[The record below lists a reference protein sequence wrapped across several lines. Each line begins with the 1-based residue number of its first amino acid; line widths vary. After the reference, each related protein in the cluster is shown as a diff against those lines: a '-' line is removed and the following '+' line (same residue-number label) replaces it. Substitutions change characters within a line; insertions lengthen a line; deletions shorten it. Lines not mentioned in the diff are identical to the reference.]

1 MDKKSIPFDKLK
13 FYYGIPHS
21 HTSLSTGKSSP
32 YESLEHA
39 RSNGLDFLIIT
50 DHNKYLSETIK
61 EKNKEISKW
70 EYLNKCINKF
80 NKKHSDFLALCGFEA
95 KSTTLGHLNILCP
108 NTFFTGIIPDIKYLL
123 LWLINDHTALLSIN
137 HPKNSI
143 AKKFEFTP
151 ILDKLL
157 CSIEVGNGIPP
168 STYTRYDSQFFSLL
182 DKGFKLGAINSQDN
196 HKLNQGDSENLT
208 CVISHKLNK
217 NSLLDAFKN
226 RHIFSTESKTLK
238 MLFSLNSTFMGGTI
252 TVDSSSK
259 ISLYLLNIYINSKE
273 RDRIKANGLM
283 YLRRVIKAS
292 KQIVKIN
299 DKNLDD
305 FNIKI
310 RENLK
315 DLKSIDRNTIM
326 ISFINMWGGVF
337 EFISVLFLLE
347 ETAYY
352 KIADSIEKNKDSILS
367 LYKTLGEME
376 AIISIGSY
384 EEEKK
389 DKITRPKFIRE
400 ITLEIKNGIHPII
413 ENPVANSINMSKRG
427 IVLTGT
433 NMSGKSTFLRMLGVN
448 MLFAQAFNFV
458 LAEKYEG
465 PIFNIVT
472 SISPNDDLSVGKSFY
487 MAEAESI
494 LRIIRALDKELPVFC
509 AIDEIF
515 RGTNPIERI
524 SASAEILTYINNK
537 NSISIVATH
546 DRELVDILKESYEF
560 YYFSENVDSKNG
572 LSFDY
577 KLKRGVSKTRNAIKL
592 LEYIGYPKDIINK
605 SYRRSEKL
613 EGFI

>member
-1 MDKKSIPFDKLK
+1 MNKRLLKVLKYDYAVEMDKKRNLK
-13 FYYGIPHS
+13 AIRTLYDMNEKEEYHIDEQTWHD
-21 HTSLSTGKSSP
+21 
-32 YESLEHA
+32 
-39 RSNGLDFLIIT
+39 LD
-50 DHNKYLSETIK
+50 
-61 EKNKEISKW
+61 
-70 EYLNKCINKF
+70 
-80 NKKHSDFLALCGFEA
+80 
-95 KSTTLGHLNILCP
+95 
-108 NTFFTGIIPDIKYLL
+108 
-123 LWLINDHTALLSIN
+123 
-137 HPKNSI
+137 
-143 AKKFEFTP
+143 
-151 ILDKLL
+151 LDKVYSKLDRNY
-157 CSIEVGNGIPP
+157 S
-168 STYTRYDSQFFSLL
+168 SLGEAAL
-182 DKGFKLGAINSQDN
+182 YSMLRNPLNDEK
-196 HKLNQGDSENLT
+196 KLNNRREEIEYFKENEEVRFNIMGIFFELGRD
-208 CVISHKLNK
+208 KK
-217 NSLLDAFKN
+217 NSLLDMINEKLIESNKFKYY
-226 RHIFSTESKTLK
+226 FY
-238 MLFSLNSTFMGGTI
+238 TI
-252 TVDSSSK
+252 TGK
-259 ISLYLLNIYINSKE
+259 ILPLILILTAIFVSINAMLGLMSVTFLNIYINSKE

-315 DLKSIDRNTIM
+315 DLKSIDRNTRM
-326 ISFINMWGGVF
+326 ISFINMWGGLF
-337 EFISVLFLLE
+337 EFMSVLFLLE

-367 LYKTLGEME
+367 LYKTLGEIE

-400 ITLEIKNGIHPII
+400 TTLEIKNGIHPII

-509 AIDEIF
+509 PIDEIF

-524 SASAEILTYINNK
+524 SASAEILTYINNR

-592 LEYIGYPKDIINK
+592 LDYIGYPKDIINK

>member
-1 MDKKSIPFDKLK
+1 MDKRLLKVLKHDYAVEMDKKRNLKAIRTLYDMNEKEEYHIDEQTWNDLDLDKVYSKLDRN
-13 FYYGIPHS
+13 YS
-21 HTSLSTGKSSP
+21 SLG
-32 YESLEHA
+32 EASLYSML
-39 RSNGLDFLIIT
+39 RNPLND
-50 DHNKYLSETIK
+50 
-61 EKNKEISKW
+61 EKK
-70 EYLNKCINKF
+70 LNKRREEIEYFKENEEVRFKIMWIF
-80 NKKHSDFLALCGFEA
+80 FE
-95 KSTTLGHLNILCP
+95 LGR
-108 NTFFTGIIPDIKYLL
+108 
-123 LWLINDHTALLSIN
+123 
-137 HPKNSI
+137 
-143 AKKFEFTP
+143 
-151 ILDKLL
+151 DK
-157 CSIEVGNGIPP
+157 
-168 STYTRYDSQFFSLL
+168 
-182 DKGFKLGAINSQDN
+182 
-196 HKLNQGDSENLT
+196 
-208 CVISHKLNK
+208 K
-217 NSLLDAFKN
+217 NSLLDMINEKLIESNKFKYY
-226 RHIFSTESKTLK
+226 FY
-238 MLFSLNSTFMGGTI
+238 TI
-252 TVDSSSK
+252 TGK
-259 ISLYLLNIYINSKE
+259 ILPLILILTAIFVSVSAMLGLMAVTFVNIYINSKE

-389 DKITRPKFIRE
+389 DKITRPKFIRKT
-400 ITLEIKNGIHPII
+400 TLEIKNGIHPII

-494 LRIIRALDKELPVFC
+494 LRIIRALDKDLPVFC

-546 DRELVDILKESYEF
+546 DRELVDILKECYEF

>member
-1 MDKKSIPFDKLK
+1 MNKGLLKVLKYDYAVEMDKKRNLKAIRTLYDMSEKEEYHIDEQTWHDLDLDKVYSKLDRNYSSLGEAA
-13 FYYGIPHS
+13 FYSMLRNPLNDEEKLNNRREEIEY
-21 HTSLSTGKSSP
+21 
-32 YESLEHA
+32 
-39 RSNGLDFLIIT
+39 F
-50 DHNKYLSETIK
+50 K
-61 EKNKEISKW
+61 ENKEVR
-70 EYLNKCINKF
+70 F
-80 NKKHSDFLALCGFEA
+80 NIMGIFFE
-95 KSTTLGHLNILCP
+95 LGR
-108 NTFFTGIIPDIKYLL
+108 
-123 LWLINDHTALLSIN
+123 
-137 HPKNSI
+137 
-143 AKKFEFTP
+143 
-151 ILDKLL
+151 DK
-157 CSIEVGNGIPP
+157 
-168 STYTRYDSQFFSLL
+168 
-182 DKGFKLGAINSQDN
+182 
-196 HKLNQGDSENLT
+196 
-208 CVISHKLNK
+208 K
-217 NSLLDAFKN
+217 NSLLDMINEKLIESNKFKYY
-226 RHIFSTESKTLK
+226 FY
-238 MLFSLNSTFMGGTI
+238 TI
-252 TVDSSSK
+252 TGK
-259 ISLYLLNIYINSKE
+259 ILPLILILTAIFVSVSAMLGLMAVTFFNIYINSKE

-292 KQIVKIN
+292 KQVVKIN
-299 DKNLDD
+299 DKNLEA

-389 DKITRPKFIRE
+389 DKITRPNFIRE
-400 ITLEIKNGIHPII
+400 TTLEIRNGIHPII

-448 MLFAQAFNFV
+448 MIFAQAFNFV

-494 LRIIRALDKELPVFC
+494 LRIIRALDKELPLFC
-509 AIDEIF
+509 PIDEIF

-524 SASAEILTYINNK
+524 SASAEILTYINNR

-592 LEYIGYPKDIINK
+592 LDYMGYPKDIINK

>member
-1 MDKKSIPFDKLK
+1 MPLILILTAIFVSVSAML
-13 FYYGIPHS
+13 
-21 HTSLSTGKSSP
+21 
-32 YESLEHA
+32 
-39 RSNGLDFLIIT
+39 GLM
-50 DHNKYLSETIK
+50 
-61 EKNKEISKW
+61 
-70 EYLNKCINKF
+70 
-80 NKKHSDFLALCGFEA
+80 AV
-95 KSTTLGHLNILCP
+95 
-108 NTFFTGIIPDIKYLL
+108 TF
-123 LWLINDHTALLSIN
+123 
-137 HPKNSI
+137 
-143 AKKFEFTP
+143 
-151 ILDKLL
+151 
-157 CSIEVGNGIPP
+157 V
-168 STYTRYDSQFFSLL
+168 
-182 DKGFKLGAINSQDN
+182 
-196 HKLNQGDSENLT
+196 
-208 CVISHKLNK
+208 
-217 NSLLDAFKN
+217 
-226 RHIFSTESKTLK
+226 
-238 MLFSLNSTFMGGTI
+238 
-252 TVDSSSK
+252 
-259 ISLYLLNIYINSKE
+259 NIYINSKE

-283 YLRRVIKAS
+283 YLRRVMKAS

-299 DKNLDD
+299 DKNLES

-400 ITLEIKNGIHPII
+400 TTLEIKNGIHPII

-494 LRIIRALDKELPVFC
+494 LRIIRALDKDLPVFC

>member
-1 MDKKSIPFDKLK
+1 MDKRLLKVLKHDYAVEMDKKRNLKAIRTLYDMNEKEEYHIDEQTWNDLDLDKVYSKLDRN
-13 FYYGIPHS
+13 YS
-21 HTSLSTGKSSP
+21 SLG
-32 YESLEHA
+32 EASLYSML
-39 RSNGLDFLIIT
+39 RNPLND
-50 DHNKYLSETIK
+50 
-61 EKNKEISKW
+61 EKK
-70 EYLNKCINKF
+70 LNKRREEIEYFKENEEVRFKIMWIF
-80 NKKHSDFLALCGFEA
+80 FE
-95 KSTTLGHLNILCP
+95 LGR
-108 NTFFTGIIPDIKYLL
+108 
-123 LWLINDHTALLSIN
+123 
-137 HPKNSI
+137 
-143 AKKFEFTP
+143 
-151 ILDKLL
+151 DK
-157 CSIEVGNGIPP
+157 
-168 STYTRYDSQFFSLL
+168 
-182 DKGFKLGAINSQDN
+182 
-196 HKLNQGDSENLT
+196 
-208 CVISHKLNK
+208 K
-217 NSLLDAFKN
+217 NSLLDMINEKLIESNKFKYY
-226 RHIFSTESKTLK
+226 FY
-238 MLFSLNSTFMGGTI
+238 TI
-252 TVDSSSK
+252 TGK
-259 ISLYLLNIYINSKE
+259 ILALILILTAIFVSVSAMLGLMAVTFVNIYINSKE
-273 RDRIKANGLM
+273 RD
-283 YLRRVIKAS
+283 
-292 KQIVKIN
+292 
-299 DKNLDD
+299 
-305 FNIKI
+305 
-310 RENLK
+310 
-315 DLKSIDRNTIM
+315 
-326 ISFINMWGGVF
+326 
-337 EFISVLFLLE
+337 
-347 ETAYY
+347 
-352 KIADSIEKNKDSILS
+352 

-389 DKITRPKFIRE
+389 DNITRPKFIRE
-400 ITLEIKNGIHPII
+400 TTLEIKNGIHPII

>member
-1 MDKKSIPFDKLK
+1 MDKRLLKVLKHDYAVEMDKKRNLKAIRTLYDMNEKEEYHIDEQTWNDLDLDKVYSKLDRN
-13 FYYGIPHS
+13 YS
-21 HTSLSTGKSSP
+21 SLG
-32 YESLEHA
+32 EASLYSML
-39 RSNGLDFLIIT
+39 RNPLND
-50 DHNKYLSETIK
+50 
-61 EKNKEISKW
+61 EKK
-70 EYLNKCINKF
+70 LNKRREEIEYFKENEEVRFKIMWIF
-80 NKKHSDFLALCGFEA
+80 FE
-95 KSTTLGHLNILCP
+95 LGR
-108 NTFFTGIIPDIKYLL
+108 
-123 LWLINDHTALLSIN
+123 
-137 HPKNSI
+137 
-143 AKKFEFTP
+143 
-151 ILDKLL
+151 DK
-157 CSIEVGNGIPP
+157 
-168 STYTRYDSQFFSLL
+168 
-182 DKGFKLGAINSQDN
+182 
-196 HKLNQGDSENLT
+196 
-208 CVISHKLNK
+208 K
-217 NSLLDAFKN
+217 NSLLDMINEKLIESNKFKYY
-226 RHIFSTESKTLK
+226 FY
-238 MLFSLNSTFMGGTI
+238 TI
-252 TVDSSSK
+252 TGK
-259 ISLYLLNIYINSKE
+259 ILPLILILTAIFVSVSAMLGLMAVTFVNIYINSKE

-283 YLRRVIKAS
+283 YLRRVMKAS

-299 DKNLDD
+299 DKNLES

-400 ITLEIKNGIHPII
+400 TTLEIKNGIHPII

-494 LRIIRALDKELPVFC
+494 LRIIRALDKDLPVFC

-524 SASAEILTYINNK
+524 SA
-537 NSISIVATH
+537 
-546 DRELVDILKESYEF
+546 
-560 YYFSENVDSKNG
+560 
-572 LSFDY
+572 
-577 KLKRGVSKTRNAIKL
+577 
-592 LEYIGYPKDIINK
+592 
-605 SYRRSEKL
+605 
-613 EGFI
+613 